1 MFSGEFCEI
10 SKNTFSYTT
19 HPGLLLSTAST
30 AESIFESVAKQFNDH
45 KHSWD
50 YCMVTGLDNTNVNI
64 AGYQNS
70 SKSRALIKKN
80 PDIAIAVCPF
90 HIYVMLR
97 LRQISYLVRLQD
109 LLSLTIV
116 LICFTVLID
125 SAKEKV
131 SSNNCKIFVIWNMLT
146 SAKPVLLVACI

>member
-1 MFSGEFCEI
+1 
-10 SKNTFSYTT
+10 
-19 HPGLLLSTAST
+19 
-30 AESIFESVAKQFNDH
+30 
-45 KHSWD
+45 
-50 YCMVTGLDNTNVNI
+50 MVTGLDNTNVNI